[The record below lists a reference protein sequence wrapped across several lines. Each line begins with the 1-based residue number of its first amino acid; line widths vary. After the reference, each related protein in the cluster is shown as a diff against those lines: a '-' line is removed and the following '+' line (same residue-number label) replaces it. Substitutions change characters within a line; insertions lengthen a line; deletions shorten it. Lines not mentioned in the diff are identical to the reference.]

1 MVRYKCEKP
10 TLTLTD
16 AWNREI
22 CCPKIVTKVAPVD
35 AKFIGAVLDIDG
47 LLYENASEMLPIP
60 LLTDTRMEFP
70 VGLPADVLH
79 NNALAENQIETSQ
92 EEIPNITLEDA

>member
-1 MVRYKCEKP
+1 MP

-60 LLTDTRMEFP
+60 LLTDTRIEFP

-79 NNALAENQIETSQ
+79 NNARAENHIDTSQ
-92 EEIPNITLEDA
+92 EETPSITLGDA